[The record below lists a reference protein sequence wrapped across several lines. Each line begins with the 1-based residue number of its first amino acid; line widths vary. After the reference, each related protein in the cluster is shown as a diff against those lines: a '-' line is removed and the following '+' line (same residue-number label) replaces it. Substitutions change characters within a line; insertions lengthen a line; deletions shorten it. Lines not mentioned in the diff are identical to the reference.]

1 MHPVLLTEV
10 PFMFGGKEM
19 KMTFKWLAV
28 SLAAGTLCMAPQS
41 WAETPIKLVL
51 AHAVA
56 PENPRAIAALKFAD
70 LVKEKSKG
78 RITVQVAGASQLGD
92 DLTMLSALRTGT
104 LDMSINSQGPISSVL
119 PELSALGLP
128 YLFSS
133 QPKAWE
139 LLDGPVGQELGKKL
153 ESKNLILLAWMD
165 NGIRQITNNKRP
177 ITQPDDLKGIKLRT
191 PPDPSTVDM
200 FQAMGASTQQ
210 INFSELYLALQQ
222 GVVDGQENPLANIH
236 AGKLHEVQK
245 YISVTNHKY
254 EATPFVMSGI
264 TWGRL
269 STDDR
274 TLIKAAAQEATVLQR
289 NLMASADE
297 KLMAEYKKN
306 PALQINFPD
315 QALFKAATQKVWD
328 NWEKKPFG
336 DFVKKLRAASK

>member
-1 MHPVLLTEV
+1 
-10 PFMFGGKEM
+10 M
-19 KMTFKWLAV
+19 KTPFKWLAV
-28 SLAAGTLCMAPQS
+28 TVAAGVFAVTSPAIAQ
-41 WAETPIKLVL
+41 TPMKLVL

-70 LVKEKSKG
+70 LVKEKSGGKMT
-78 RITVQVAGASQLGD
+78 IQVAGASQLGD

-128 YLFSS
+128 YLFST
-133 QPKAWE
+133 QAKAWE
-139 LLDGPVGQELGKKL
+139 ILDGPIGQELGKKL
-153 ESKNLILLAWMD
+153 EPKGLILLAWMD

-177 ITQPDDLKGIKLRT
+177 VTKPEDLKGIKLRT

-210 INFSELYLALQQ
+210 INFSELYIALQQ

-245 YISVTNHKY
+245 YISITNHKY
-254 EATPFVMSGI
+254 ESTPFVMSAI
-264 TWGRL
+264 TWNRL
-269 STDDR
+269 SAEERKIVKD
-274 TLIKAAAQEATVLQR
+274 AAQESAVFQR
-289 NLMASADE
+289 GLMVAADE
-297 KLMAEYKKN
+297 KLLAEYKKM
-306 PALQINFPD
+306 PSLQISVAD
-315 QALFKAATQKVWD
+315 QSLFKAATQSVWD

-336 DFVKKLRAASK
+336 AFVKTLRAASK

>member
-1 MHPVLLTEV
+1 
-10 PFMFGGKEM
+10 M
-19 KMTFKWLAV
+19 KFPFKWLAV
-28 SLAAGTLCMAPQS
+28 TLAAGAFCIAPPVLAQ
-41 WAETPIKLVL
+41 TPIKLVL

-70 LVKEKSKG
+70 LVKEKSGG
-78 RITVQVAGASQLGD
+78 RITVQVAGAAQLGD

-104 LDMSINSQGPISSVL
+104 LDMSINSQGPIASVL

-133 QPKAWE
+133 QAKAWE
-139 LLDGPVGQELGKKL
+139 LLDGPVGQELAKKL
-153 ESKNLILLAWMD
+153 EPKNLILLAWMD

-177 ITQPDDLKGIKLRT
+177 ITKPDDLKGIKLRT

-210 INFSELYLALQQ
+210 INFSELYIALQQ

-245 YISVTNHKY
+245 FISITNHKY
-254 EATPFVMSGI
+254 ESTPFVMSGI

-269 STDDR
+269 SADDR
-274 TLIKAAAQEATVLQR
+274 KLIKDAAQEATVMQR

-297 KLMAEYKKN
+297 RLLVEYQKM
-306 PALQINFPD
+306 PSLQVNIAD
-315 QALFKAATQKVWD
+315 QGPFKAATQVVWD

-336 DFVKKLRAASK
+336 EFVKTLRAASK

>member
-1 MHPVLLTEV
+1 
-10 PFMFGGKEM
+10 M
-19 KMTFKWLAV
+19 KAPFKWLAV
-28 SLAAGTLCMAPQS
+28 TLAAGAFWIAPPVLAQ
-41 WAETPIKLVL
+41 APIKLVL

-70 LVKEKSKG
+70 LVKEKSSG
-78 RITVQVAGASQLGD
+78 RITVQVAGAAQLGD

-104 LDMSINSQGPISSVL
+104 LDMSINSQGPIASVL

-133 QPKAWE
+133 QAKAWE
-139 LLDGPVGQELGKKL
+139 LLDGPVGQELAKKL
-153 ESKNLILLAWMD
+153 EPKNLILLAWMD

-177 ITQPDDLKGIKLRT
+177 ITKPDDLKGVKLRT

-210 INFSELYLALQQ
+210 INFSELYIALQQ

-245 YISVTNHKY
+245 FISITNHKY
-254 EATPFVMSGI
+254 ESTPFVMSGI

-269 STDDR
+269 SADDR
-274 TLIKAAAQEATVLQR
+274 KLIKEAAQEATVMQR
-289 NLMASADE
+289 NLMAAADE
-297 KLMAEYKKN
+297 KLLAEYQKM
-306 PALQINFPD
+306 PSLQVNIAD
-315 QALFKAATQKVWD
+315 QGPFKAATQVVWD

-336 DFVKKLRAASK
+336 NFVKTLRAASK

>member
-1 MHPVLLTEV
+1 
-10 PFMFGGKEM
+10 M
-19 KMTFKWLAV
+19 KTSFKWLASAV
-28 SLAAGTLCMAPQS
+28 TIAFCSIAPAALAQAPM
-41 WAETPIKLVL
+41 KLVL
-51 AHAVA
+51 AHAVN

-70 LVKEKSKG
+70 LVKEKSGG
-78 RITVQVAGASQLGD
+78 RITVQVAGAAQLGD

-104 LDMSINSQGPISSVL
+104 LDMSINSQGPIASVL

-133 QPKAWE
+133 QQKAWE
-139 LLDGPVGQELGKKL
+139 LLDGPIGQELAKKL
-153 ESKNLILLAWMD
+153 EPKNLILLAWMD

-177 ITQPDDLKGIKLRT
+177 ITKPDDLKGIKLRT

-210 INFSELYLALQQ
+210 INFSELYIALQT

-245 YISVTNHKY
+245 FISITNHKY
-254 EATPFVMSGI
+254 ESTPFVMSGI

-269 STDDR
+269 SADDR
-274 TLIKAAAQEATVLQR
+274 KLIKAAAQEAAVMQR
-289 NLMASADE
+289 GLMASADE
-297 KLMAEYKKN
+297 RLLAEYKKM
-306 PALQINFPD
+306 PSLQINVAD
-315 QALFKAATQKVWD
+315 QGPFKAATQVVWD

-336 DFVKKLRAASK
+336 DFVKMLRAASK